1 MHPDN
6 LSREDPAMTPIQFAA
21 RAAMLGALVL
31 PLASQA
37 AITDFTDNGSAA
49 DITDTVNSYRAA
61 LGALNPNNGSSFNGG
76 RREINWDGVPDGSS
90 DPNAFP
96 GDFFNGAAGG
106 RARGIKFSTPG
117 TGFLVSADSSNA
129 TATPTSFG
137 FSTDFVPFSAERI
150 FAPTGSLI
158 TTVDFF
164 VAGKPGIA
172 ATTRGFGA
180 IFLDAETPAISKVE
194 YFGLDGG
201 LLHSLLI
208 PTNPTSATFSFA
220 GAVFDDAVV
229 ARVVIT
235 AGDGVLTS
243 NGVFA
248 SGNDAVA
255 MDDFI
260 YGEPVPV
267 PEPSTWAMLAV
278 GLAGLGLG
286 LRRRR

>member
-1 MHPDN
+1 MK
-6 LSREDPAMTPIQFAA
+6 MTTIQFAA
-21 RAAMLGALVL
+21 RAAMLGALLL
-31 PLASQA
+31 PLASQT

-49 DITDTVNSYRAA
+49 DITDTLNSYRAA
-61 LGALNPNNGSSFNGG
+61 LGALNPNNGLSFSGG

-90 DPNAFP
+90 DPNLFP
-96 GDFFNGAAGG
+96 GDFFNQTTPGG
-106 RARGIKFSTPG
+106 RARGITFSTPG
-117 TGFLVSADSSNA
+117 TGFLVSADSSNPSG
-129 TATPTSFG
+129 TSPSFG
-137 FSTDFVPFSAERI
+137 FPSDFVPFSAERI
-150 FAPTGSLI
+150 FMPTGSVI

-180 IFLDAETPAISKVE
+180 IFLDVQNPNISKVE
-194 YFGLDGG
+194 YFGLDGD

-208 PTNPTSATFSFA
+208 PAGAFSFA

-235 AGDGVLTS
+235 GGNGVLTR

-278 GLAGLGLG
+278 GLAGVGLG